1 MNKNRPEIKELRNA
15 IEVSVERPIRT
26 PVDFDWLSGVIFAKL
41 HQNISPTTLKRLW
54 GYIDG
59 ADNTRDSTLTMLAQ
73 FIGYKHWDDF
83 VQKLAE
89 NEVSQSEEVTGDCI
103 RVCDLVKNQK
113 LEIGWQPNR
122 RLLLNYIGNRQFSV
136 IEAENSK
143 IKAGDTFTCS
153 IFMIGE
159 PLYIDNLVQGSHAPI
174 KFVVGNKT
182 GLTLMNIID

>member
-15 IEVSVERPIRT
+15 IEISVERQIKT
-26 PVDFDWLSGVIFAKL
+26 PSDFDFLSGAIFAKM

-59 ADNTRDSTLTMLAQ
+59 ADNTRDSTLTMLAK

-83 VQKLAE
+83 VEKLNE
-89 NEVSQSEEVTGDCI
+89 NGVNTSAEVTADCV
-103 RVCDLVKNQK
+103 RSCDLSENQT

-122 RLLLNYIGNRQFSV
+122 RLLLSYTGENQFKV
-136 IEAENSK
+136 MEAENSK

-153 IFMIGE
+153 IFMLGE
-159 PLYIDNLVQGSHAPI
+159 PLYIDNLVQGSHAPV

-182 GLTLMNIID
+182 GLTLLNLLP

>member
-103 RVCDLVKNQK
+103 RTRSLKKNQT

-122 RLLLNYIGNRQFSV
+122 RLLLYYLGNNTFKVLESY
-136 IEAENSK
+136 NSK
-143 IKAGDTFTCS
+143 IKTGDTFTCS